1 MKKDPDLYGIS
12 DKGAQKLYAEGKA
25 MLDDRGQWN
34 AATAAVLKSAVQW
47 MQEAADIARMIAD
60 VVKGGAEEKTPTKL
74 RGLIKNRAMC
84 ESEMRK
90 NLDDLLLLPQRPR
103 GRPAKEDE
111 EEETDELDKAWEGF
125 DGDDPPPDDSG
136 GDGL

>member
-1 MKKDPDLYGIS
+1 MKKDPDLYGIG
-12 DKGAQKLYAEGKA
+12 DKDAQKLYTEGKA
-25 MLDDRGQWN
+25 TLEERKQWN
-34 AATAAVLKSAVQW
+34 AATAAVLKSAAQW

-60 VVKGGAEEKTPTKL
+60 VAKGSAEDKTPTKL

-103 GRPAKEDE
+103 GRPAKEED
-111 EEETDELDKAWEGF
+111 EEETDELDKAWDGF

-136 GDGL
+136 GDDS

>member
-1 MKKDPDLYGIS
+1 MKKDPDLYGIG
-12 DKGAQKLYAEGKA
+12 DKSAQKLYAEGKA
-25 MLDDRGQWN
+25 MLEERKQWN

-60 VVKGGAEEKTPTKL
+60 VVKGDSEEKTPNRL

-84 ESEMRK
+84 ENEMRK

-103 GRPAKEDE
+103 GRPAKDEDE
-111 EEETDELDKAWEGF
+111 GETDELDKAWDGF
-125 DGDDPPPDDSG
+125 DGGESPLDDG
-136 GDGL
+136 GEGL

>member
-1 MKKDPDLYGIS
+1 MKKDPDLYGIN
-12 DKGAQKLYAEGKA
+12 DKGAQKLYAEGKKT
-25 MLDDRGQWN
+25 LEEHGQWN

-47 MQEAADIARMIAD
+47 MQEAADIARIIAD
-60 VVKGGAEEKTPTKL
+60 VTKARTEEKTPTKL

-103 GRPAKEDE
+103 GRPAKEEDE
-111 EEETDELDKAWEGF
+111 DETDELDKAWDGF
-125 DGDDPPPDDSG
+125 DGGESPPDDLG

>member
-1 MKKDPDLYGIS
+1 MKKDPDLYGIG

-25 MLDDRGQWN
+25 TLEERKQWN

-103 GRPAKEDE
+103 GRPAKEED
-111 EEETDELDKAWEGF
+111 EEETDELDKAWDGF
-125 DGDDPPPDDSG
+125 DGDDQIPDDNG

>member
-1 MKKDPDLYGIS
+1 MRKDPELYGIG

-25 MLDDRGQWN
+25 MLEERKQWN

-136 GDGL
+136 GDGP

>member
-1 MKKDPDLYGIS
+1 MRKDPELYGIG
-12 DKGAQKLYAEGKA
+12 DKGAQKLYADGKA
-25 MLDDRGQWN
+25 MLTERKQWN

-60 VVKGGAEEKTPTKL
+60 VVKGSAEEKTPTKL

-103 GRPAKEDE
+103 GRPAKDEE
-111 EEETDELDKAWEGF
+111 EEETDELDKAWDGF
-125 DGDDPPPDDSG
+125 DGDDSPPDDRG
-136 GDGL
+136 GDGP

>member
-1 MKKDPDLYGIS
+1 MKKDPDLYGIG

-25 MLDDRGQWN
+25 TLEERKQWN
-34 AATAAVLKSAVQW
+34 AATAAVLKSAAQW
-47 MQEAADIARMIAD
+47 MQEAVDIARMIAD
-60 VVKGGAEEKTPTKL
+60 VAKGSAEDKTPTKL

-103 GRPAKEDE
+103 GRPAKEED
-111 EEETDELDKAWEGF
+111 EEETDELDKAWDGF

-136 GDGL
+136 GDDS

>member
-1 MKKDPDLYGIS
+1 VKKDPDLYGIS

-25 MLDDRGQWN
+25 MLEDREQWN
-34 AATAAVLKSAVQW
+34 AATVAVLKSAVQW

-103 GRPAKEDE
+103 GRPAKEED
-111 EEETDELDKAWEGF
+111 EEETDELDKAWDGF
-125 DGDDPPPDDSG
+125 DGDDPIPDDSG
-136 GDGL
+136 GDGP

>member
-1 MKKDPDLYGIS
+1 MRKDPELYGIG
-12 DKGAQKLYAEGKA
+12 DKGAQKLYADGKA
-25 MLDDRGQWN
+25 TLEERKQWN

-47 MQEAADIARMIAD
+47 MQEAADIARMIED

-103 GRPAKEDE
+103 GRPAKDEE
-111 EEETDELDKAWEGF
+111 EEETDELDKAWDGF
-125 DGDDPPPDDSG
+125 DGDDSPPDDRG
-136 GDGL
+136 GDGP

>member
-1 MKKDPDLYGIS
+1 MRKDPELYSIS
-12 DKGAQKLYAEGKA
+12 DKGAQKLYAAGKA
-25 MLDDRGQWN
+25 MLEDRAQWN
-34 AATAAVLKSAVQW
+34 AATAAVLKIAVQW

-60 VVKGGAEEKTPTKL
+60 VVKGGADEKTPTKL

-103 GRPAKEDE
+103 GRPAKDED
-111 EEETDELDKAWEGF
+111 EEETDELDKAWDGF
-125 DGDDPPPDDSG
+125 DGDDSLPDDRG
-136 GDGL
+136 GDGP

>member
-1 MKKDPDLYGIS
+1 MRKDPELYGIG
-12 DKGAQKLYAEGKA
+12 DKGAQKLYIEGKA
-25 MLDDRGQWN
+25 MLEERKQWN

-103 GRPAKEDE
+103 GRPAKDE
-111 EEETDELDKAWEGF
+111 EAEETDELDKAWDGF
-125 DGDDPPPDDSG
+125 DGDDSPPDERG
-136 GDGL
+136 GDGP